1 MEEEEEPH
9 LLQGEGQQAEQA
21 RGAGESVWEQ
31 ERRRRDPDLWAGVP
45 ETGNAPPL
53 HPLHPLHPVQ
63 AVPERKDV
71 SPLLSLQGK
80 LHH

>member
-1 MEEEEEPH
+1 MEKEEEPH

-21 RGAGESVWEQ
+21 RWAGESVREQ
-31 ERRRRDPDLWAGVP
+31 ERQRWDTDLRAGVP
-45 ETGNAPPL
+45 ETGNVPPFNR
-53 HPLHPLHPVQ
+53 VQ
-63 AVPERKDV
+63 AFAEHKDV